1 MKLLI
6 LLAFGAI
13 SLAQSPSH

>member
-6 LLAFGAI
+6 LLAFGTI